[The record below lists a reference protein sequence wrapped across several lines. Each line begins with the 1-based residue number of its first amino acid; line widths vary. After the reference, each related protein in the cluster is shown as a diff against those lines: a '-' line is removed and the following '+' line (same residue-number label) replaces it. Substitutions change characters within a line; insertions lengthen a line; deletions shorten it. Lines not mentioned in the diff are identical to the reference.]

1 MRTAPAP
8 TLPSNTPTLRTME
21 LFKYAVKDLLLDES
35 FQRWVLSPDEDSRS
49 KWESWQHQH
58 PEHFELLEEART
70 ILLLLRDRVEEEI
83 ESDEHEVWSRLEQS
97 LDEDKEKPLPCL
109 TQPEHKS

>member
-1 MRTAPAP
+1 
-8 TLPSNTPTLRTME
+8 ME

-35 FQRWVLSPDEDSRS
+35 FQRWVLNPDEDGQSI
-49 KWESWQHQH
+49 WESWQHQH

-83 ESDEHEVWSRLEQS
+83 DTDAHEVWNRLEQS
-97 LDEDKEKPLPCL
+97 LDEDEEKALSCL
-109 TQPEHKS
+109 TQPVHKS

>member
-1 MRTAPAP
+1 MRTVAPRA
-8 TLPSNTPTLRTME
+8 LPSNTPTLRTME

-35 FQRWVLSPDEDSRS
+35 FQRWVLNPDEDGQSI
-49 KWESWQHQH
+49 WESWQHQH

-83 ESDEHEVWSRLEQS
+83 DTDEHEVWNRLEQS
-97 LDEDKEKPLPCL
+97 LDEDEEKALSCL
-109 TQPEHKS
+109 TQPVHKS